1 MKITSNRNIA
11 TSKRP
16 QQKKSTQANFGRLF
30 SSELQSASQPASQQ
44 GEPEKEPQK
53 QNVLPLVEKA
63 SKLLSQALSQLE
75 IDAQPNQA
83 TLHAIHDIR
92 QELDLLTAQ
101 GNESVS
107 LTQAKTLLAVEAQRI
122 QAMKH

>member
-16 QQKKSTQANFGRLF
+16 QQKKNTQADFGRLF
-30 SSELQSASQPASQQ
+30 SSELQSASQPTSQQ
-44 GEPEKEPQK
+44 NDAEKEPQK
-53 QNVLPLVEKA
+53 QNILPLVEKA

-75 IDAQPNQA
+75 IDAQPNQD

-92 QELDLLTAQ
+92 QELDLLTTQ